1 MRKGVRQIGAGDVHS
16 AALTFNG
23 YLYTW
28 GSSGQGQLGHGNRR
42 MQPLPKLIESLDVEC
57 RERSST
63 VRLVGCGLRH
73 TVAVLGNGDLFIW
86 GRPEFG
92 RLGRSKNDSSN
103 EPILVDALWRR
114 EVAEGGADRTR
125 ALGKMEIRELLEQ
138 QLNVH
143 DILRY
148 FPDIE
153 ADPEAALFLSK
164 AVATDLQSRVQ
175 SLQVELEQ
183 AHQDRESALERFIAD
198 QERAFEEKE
207 RDGLDSLIQR
217 KVELEAQ
224 VETFEKSLFFQTQLS
239 IRLAQELHQ
248 LGSQIDKEEL
258 DRVEALA
265 QARTADKAT
274 LEKSLRL
281 ALDSLKQAKLDK
293 EGEMRAAKLQSTAAQ
308 NDLEIAQRDLSTI
321 RVEIRKHERH
331 GFKTSIERTHKLIA
345 HISTLSQ
352 RLAESA
358 IENIEPSKIGSVS
371 TTAGLRKLIEI
382 ANADIDR
389 ICTQAAE
396 FASDDHVDLV
406 VRQQLATLIF
416 DNAEMRKQLNAYTE
430 GILMHTVERLDVHS
444 ANANRVD
451 EVHLKP
457 DVLL

>member
-1 MRKGVRQIGAGDVHS
+1 
-16 AALTFNG
+16 
-23 YLYTW
+23 
-28 GSSGQGQLGHGNRR
+28 
-42 MQPLPKLIESLDVEC
+42 
-57 RERSST
+57 
-63 VRLVGCGLRH
+63 
-73 TVAVLGNGDLFIW
+73 
-86 GRPEFG
+86 
-92 RLGRSKNDSSN
+92 
-103 EPILVDALWRR
+103 
-114 EVAEGGADRTR
+114 
-125 ALGKMEIRELLEQ
+125 
-138 QLNVH
+138 
-143 DILRY
+143 
-148 FPDIE
+148 
-153 ADPEAALFLSK
+153 
-164 AVATDLQSRVQ
+164 
-175 SLQVELEQ
+175 
-183 AHQDRESALERFIAD
+183 
-198 QERAFEEKE
+198 
-207 RDGLDSLIQR
+207 LIQR